1 MHVHGEP
8 VVMKTDPSKCMIS
21 LQRNKLHM
29 DIIKCLFLDDRVSF
43 VNSLHME
50 IEAFD

>member
-1 MHVHGEP
+1 ME
-8 VVMKTDPSKCMIS
+8 S
-21 LQRNKLHM
+21 LHM

-50 IEAFD
+50 MEAFDWKAEADT